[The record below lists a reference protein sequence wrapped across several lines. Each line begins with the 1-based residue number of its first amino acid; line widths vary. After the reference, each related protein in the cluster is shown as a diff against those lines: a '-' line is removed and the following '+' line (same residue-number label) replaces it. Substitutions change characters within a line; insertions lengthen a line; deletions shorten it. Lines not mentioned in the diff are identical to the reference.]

1 LRLGASF
8 IKVTGPNTH
17 ERLAGSP
24 IGLSLIWGVI
34 RYMNYFNDPTD
45 MTKSAMDGDD
55 SNVTMTVGDIYGG
68 DYRVS
73 DKVTLP
79 ASMIAS
85 SFGKLKDA
93 DEEEISTVS
102 KNDVTRGLLTL
113 VSTNLLIF
121 ASMICKKEKI
131 KWVCWIGA
139 HIDFLEYN

>member
-1 LRLGASF
+1 
-8 IKVTGPNTH
+8 
-17 ERLAGSP
+17 
-24 IGLSLIWGVI
+24 
-34 RYMNYFNDPTD
+34 MNYFNDPTD